1 MAKPK
6 KDADRRA
13 VVEQMRKE
21 QQRKER
27 RQGFLIIGS
36 AVLVGAVIL
45 GFAGWQIWKADN
57 DGGGGSAL
65 DAIGVASGEAGC
77 QDVTV
82 EDAVE
87 GANDHRQ
94 QGEAIEYDTAP
105 PAAGPHW
112 GNYLLPNQ
120 VRPFWTTDD
129 RPAVEQ
135 LVHSLEHGHTILW
148 YDETIADDD
157 EALEQVEE
165 VAEAAASSEGAE
177 GKFMAA
183 PWTGEDGE
191 AFPEGAHLALTHW
204 SIGGDGD
211 PSGDQQGIWQYCDA
225 VSGEA
230 VSDFVAEYPRTDA
243 PEPNAP

>member
-36 AVLVGAVIL
+36 AVLVGALIL
-45 GFAGWQIWKADN
+45 GFAGWQIWQAGD
-57 DGGGGSAL
+57 DGGSSELAS
-65 DAIGVASGEAGC
+65 IGVPTADAGC
-77 QDVTV
+77 QDVQV
-82 EDAVE
+82 EEAVA
-87 GANDHRQ
+87 GASDHRDE
-94 QGEAIEYDTAP
+94 GEKILYTTAP

-112 GNYLLPNQ
+112 GQYLLPNQ

-129 RPAVEQ
+129 RPPVER

-148 YDETIADDD
+148 YDETIAEDD

-165 VAEAAASSEGAE
+165 LAEAAAGADDAE

-183 PWTGEDGE
+183 PWTSDDGE
-191 AFPEGAHLALTHW
+191 AFPEGTHLALTHW
-204 SIGGDGD
+204 SVGGDGD
-211 PSGDQQGIWQYCDA
+211 PSGDQQGIRQYCEA
-225 VSGEA
+225 VSGE
-230 VSDFVAEYPRTDA
+230 VVEDFIAEYPRTDA